1 MCFDEARLLDIPRS
15 RRIIASFDP
24 KHDLAFEVYP
34 LLSQKDP
41 KVSLIHLVIVVR
53 VSPRT
58 FRSITDLLLPKMP
71 PC

>member
-1 MCFDEARLLDIPRS
+1 MWFDEPHLLGIPRS

-24 KHDLAFEVYP
+24 KHDIVFSVFPP
-34 LLSQKDP
+34 LSRQDQ
-41 KVSLIHLVIVVR
+41 KVSLIHFVIVVR
-53 VSPRT
+53 VSPST

>member
-1 MCFDEARLLDIPRS
+1 MRFDEAHLLDIPRS

-24 KHDLAFEVYP
+24 KHDIVFAVFP
-34 LLSQKDP
+34 LLSKQAP
-41 KVSLIHLVIVVR
+41 KGSLIHFVIVVR
-53 VSPRT
+53 VSPST

>member
-1 MCFDEARLLDIPRS
+1 MRFDEARLLGIPRS

-24 KHDLAFEVYP
+24 KHDIVFSVFP
-34 LLSQKDP
+34 LLSKQDP
-41 KVSLIHLVIVVR
+41 EVSLIHFVIVVR